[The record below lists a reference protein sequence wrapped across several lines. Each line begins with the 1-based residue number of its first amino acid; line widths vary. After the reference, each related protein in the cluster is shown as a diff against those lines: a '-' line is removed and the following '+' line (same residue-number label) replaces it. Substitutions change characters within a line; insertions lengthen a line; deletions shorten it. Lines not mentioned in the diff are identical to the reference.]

1 MEPRTL
7 IFFSTGEIS
16 IPLFQAL
23 LNDARFKVLGLVC
36 QPDRGEPRAIKKLA
50 VEKGLPVYQPEKLS
64 KDEVLLETLK
74 KNPPDFILTFSY
86 GQILNEAWLSLPRL
100 APMNVHPSLLPKY
113 RGPTPPQA
121 ALLNGDAETGLS
133 LIKMTKGM
141 DEGPIAFQEK
151 MAIAPHMT
159 STLLFDEFARL
170 AAEKI
175 PDALM
180 AIAEQGEQIF
190 KEQDESQ
197 ATYCKMTER
206 EDGRINFQEPAA
218 KIMNRFRAY
227 TPWPGL
233 FTTYLGKRL
242 KILDLEMTED
252 AIEPGKVK
260 CEKHV
265 ILVGTSDGALKLKS
279 LQLEGKT
286 VLHPEAFILGQP
298 AFCSSVLP
306 S

>member
-16 IPLFQAL
+16 IPLFQSL
-23 LNDARFKVLGLVC
+23 LNDARFKVMGLVC
-36 QPDRGEPRAIKKLA
+36 QPDRGEPRAIKRLA
-50 VEKGLPVYQPEKLS
+50 LEQGLPVYQPEKLS
-64 KDEVLLETLK
+64 KDTELLESLK

-86 GQILNEAWLSLPRL
+86 GQILNDAWLGLPL
-100 APMNVHPSLLPKY
+100 VAPLNVHPSLLPKY
-113 RGPTPPQA
+113 RGPTPIQA
-121 ALLNGDAETGLS
+121 ALLNGDAESGLS

-151 MAIAPHMT
+151 MTIAPHST
-159 STLLFDEFARL
+159 STLLFDAFARL

-180 AIAEQGEQIF
+180 SLAEQGDGIF
-190 KEQDESQ
+190 KEQDHAL

-206 EDGRINFQEPAA
+206 EDGRINFQEPAHQ
-218 KIMNRFRAY
+218 IMNRFRAY

-242 KILDLEMTED
+242 KILDLELTND
-252 AIEPGKVK
+252 ALEPGKVH
-260 CEKHV
+260 CEKHS
-265 ILVGTSDGALKLKS
+265 ILVGTSDGSLKLKS

>member
-1 MEPRTL
+1 M
-7 IFFSTGEIS
+7 
-16 IPLFQAL
+16 
-23 LNDARFKVLGLVC
+23 
-36 QPDRGEPRAIKKLA
+36 
-50 VEKGLPVYQPEKLS
+50 EKGLPVYQPEKLS